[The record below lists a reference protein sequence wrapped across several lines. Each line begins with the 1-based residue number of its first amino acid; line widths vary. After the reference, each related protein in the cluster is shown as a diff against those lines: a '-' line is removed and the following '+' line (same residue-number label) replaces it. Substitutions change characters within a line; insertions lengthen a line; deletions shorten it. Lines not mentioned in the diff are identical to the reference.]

1 MSVVVDSLNSG
12 EFPSFDPVH
21 QLPWALT
28 FVCDFLNFIIEEGSL
43 DIFDSLF
50 ELFLV
55 FETSWW
61 PIIVKRPFTLV
72 GPPLFG
78 VFGNFWFFCVF
89 SPSLVDNHSELIDY
103 LFQLTN
109 IFNVGH
115 IQRLEVRNDVLDEV
129 GFLVAFWSQGELQCL
144 NDLFDYRN
152 IDW

>member
-55 FETSWW
+55 FETS
-61 PIIVKRPFTLV
+61 
-72 GPPLFG
+72 
-78 VFGNFWFFCVF
+78 
-89 SPSLVDNHSELIDY
+89 
-103 LFQLTN
+103 
-109 IFNVGH
+109 
-115 IQRLEVRNDVLDEV
+115 
-129 GFLVAFWSQGELQCL
+129 
-144 NDLFDYRN
+144 
-152 IDW
+152 